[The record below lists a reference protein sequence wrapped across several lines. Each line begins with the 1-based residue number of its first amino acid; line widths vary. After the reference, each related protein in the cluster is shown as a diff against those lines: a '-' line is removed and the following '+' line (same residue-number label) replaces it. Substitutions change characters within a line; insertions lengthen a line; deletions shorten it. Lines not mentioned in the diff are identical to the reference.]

1 MMFLGLLLCEI
12 FFLPWSSL
20 HRRQQ
25 PPVRM
30 GPSSCCLMSST
41 PFQGPTRRDAAAL
54 DPELLQLV
62 ELAPG
67 ALRENS
73 IADVLYSQWLVL
85 PETTK
90 LVSLQRALSP
100 PRLLLWFVIKF
111 PRTLKHFVSRSL
123 VTLPSASSTWSVSTV
138 CRAIY
143 GLLA

>member
-1 MMFLGLLLCEI
+1 
-12 FFLPWSSL
+12 
-20 HRRQQ
+20 
-25 PPVRM
+25 
-30 GPSSCCLMSST
+30 MSST

-67 ALRENS
+67 ALHENS

-90 LVSLQRALSP
+90 LVSSQRALSP

-123 VTLPSASSTWSVSTV
+123 VTLPSASSTWSVLTV
-138 CRAIY
+138 CRVIY

>member
-1 MMFLGLLLCEI
+1 MKY
-12 FFLPWSSL
+12 FFAVVEPPPPPASSRAHGAVVVLFDVL
-20 HRRQQ
+20 H
-25 PPVRM
+25 
-30 GPSSCCLMSST
+30 
-41 PFQGPTRRDAAAL
+41 PFSGTDEEGATAL

-67 ALRENS
+67 ALCENS

-123 VTLPSASSTWSVSTV
+123 VTLHSASSTWSALTV
-138 CRAIY
+138 CRVIY

>member
-1 MMFLGLLLCEI
+1 
-12 FFLPWSSL
+12 
-20 HRRQQ
+20 
-25 PPVRM
+25 
-30 GPSSCCLMSST
+30 MSST

-90 LVSLQRALSP
+90 LVSLQRALSH

-111 PRTLKHFVSRSL
+111 PRTLKHFVSETRMPRCRL
-123 VTLPSASSTWSVSTV
+123 AV
-138 CRAIY
+138 CEFVVC
-143 GLLA
+143 

>member
-1 MMFLGLLLCEI
+1 VC
-12 FFLPWSSL
+12 
-20 HRRQQ
+20 
-25 PPVRM
+25 M

-138 CRAIY
+138 CRAILWPI
-143 GLLA
+143 GLK